1 MVSSSVFKKYILM
14 KNYDGHQLGS
24 NPAQRSKEKVAREEV
39 IRKREAI
46 TSWALMIIMVILMQI
61 RRMTTMTMAMIKMR
75 FNLEL

>member
-1 MVSSSVFKKYILM
+1 M

-24 NPAQRSKEKVAREEV
+24 NPAQRSKEKAAREEV

>member
-24 NPAQRSKEKVAREEV
+24 NPAQRSKEKAAREEV

>member
-24 NPAQRSKEKVAREEV
+24 NPAQRSKEKAAREEV

-46 TSWALMIIMVILMQI
+46 TSWALMIIMVMQI